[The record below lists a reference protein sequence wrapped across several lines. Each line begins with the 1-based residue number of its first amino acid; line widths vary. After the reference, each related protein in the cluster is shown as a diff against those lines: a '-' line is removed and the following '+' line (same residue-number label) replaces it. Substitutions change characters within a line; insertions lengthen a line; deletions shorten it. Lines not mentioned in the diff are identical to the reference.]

1 MPNYLHRTTR
11 QYLRSVSTPDLQE
24 PVANYIQDPDVSA
37 VIGFP
42 NRYWIITGDVVT
54 LMDQAAR
61 DVVDADLNTARLNS
75 IADGLDQ
82 TQTILKAFAEVLLD
96 ELNSRAA
103 TSNSILAAIDGANNL
118 GSLKAAVTLISNTP
132 QRTLAQL
139 KSAVRGK
146 L

>member
-103 TSNSILAAIDGANNL
+103 TSNSILDAIDGANNL
-118 GSLKAAVTLISNTP
+118 GSLKAAVALISNTP

-139 KSAVRGK
+139 KSAVRGN